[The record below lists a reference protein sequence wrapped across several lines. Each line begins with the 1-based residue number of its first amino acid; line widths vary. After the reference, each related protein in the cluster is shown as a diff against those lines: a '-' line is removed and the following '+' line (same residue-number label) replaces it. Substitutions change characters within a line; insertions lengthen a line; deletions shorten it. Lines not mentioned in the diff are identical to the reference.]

1 MEEGKLCL
9 HFRRVE
15 EGIQCL
21 ASSRSQLPQKKY
33 ATAFSPWAKR
43 FCRVV
48 CAVELWRAGMWA
60 GAYYDVMYSMYT
72 ELPPKIVTSH
82 TPKIYFWASKNDSDK
97 RGHRQMQHF
106 QRDDFFLPIRRRAFS
121 GPVFVITQ
129 ALPPPRHSNAHGKH
143 PTWYRCR
150 LRASR
155 SEPQR
160 ERSVG
165 SMVGSP
171 FRKRTK

>member
-1 MEEGKLCL
+1 M

-129 ALPPPRHSNAHGKH
+129 ALLPPPRHSNAHGKH